1 MSLVTNVVLVIKN
14 VDDVD
19 DGLAMMARLDQYLSL
34 LGLPPLGEASDLAG
48 GNKQMEMKVY
58 LGAFNHFDAEAFGEK
73 FKRAGFS
80 QYACLSMYCDHK
92 VWLYVCNPEK
102 VEIQPSAG

>member
-1 MSLVTNVVLVIKN
+1 MSLVTNVVLVVKD

-19 DGLAMMARLDQYLSL
+19 DVLAVARLEQYLSH
-34 LGLPPLGEASDLAG
+34 LGLPPLGEASELAG
-48 GNKQMEMKVY
+48 GNKQLEMGVY
-58 LGAFNHFDAEAFGEK
+58 LGAFNHFDAEAFGEE

-92 VWLYVCNPEK
+92 AWQYVCNPEK
-102 VEIQPSAG
+102 IEAAE